1 MAGYPV
7 QLLLQSKSKQR
18 KAKLGCG
25 IVKTTTQPQLN
36 QTKPN
41 NQQINES
48 WVLHE
53 NDFAHHP
60 PHPPTHQKSI
70 FRLRAIQANLG
81 HSRST

>member
-1 MAGYPV
+1 MAKILYSTQNLP
-7 QLLLQSKSKQR
+7 
-18 KAKLGCG
+18 

-41 NQQINES
+41 NQQINKS

-60 PHPPTHQKSI
+60 TRNST
-70 FRLRAIQANLG
+70 FSLRAII
-81 HSRST
+81 